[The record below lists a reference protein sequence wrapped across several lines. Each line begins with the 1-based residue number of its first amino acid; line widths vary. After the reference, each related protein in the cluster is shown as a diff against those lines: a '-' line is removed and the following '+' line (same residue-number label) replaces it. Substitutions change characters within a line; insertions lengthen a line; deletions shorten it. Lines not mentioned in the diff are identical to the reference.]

1 MSDALTQ
8 EAGKSGEKKALI
20 FDVQR
25 FFMNAPWRRFI
36 GCPTPNGK
44 GEAMPDRDGLAQS

>member
-36 GCPTPNGK
+36 GCPTTEWERRSYAG
-44 GEAMPDRDGLAQS
+44 